1 MLPNETTGGVKHESK
16 KLGEVYFAVDFGV
29 CYCIGYYL
37 W

>member
-16 KLGEVYFAVDFGV
+16 KLGEVYLFVDPGIR
-29 CYCIGYYL
+29 YRTGYYL